1 MILIRRRRWMWAG
14 AGAALGALVPLA
26 RTQAQT
32 SLPTPQVENLRV
44 LVGFPPGG
52 PTDANARL
60 VGERLRGTYA
70 RHVIVENRAGA
81 GGRLA
86 VDELRRSPADGA
98 TMLLAPSSSI
108 VLHPHVLRP
117 LSDRPVEVA
126 PVSMSTRFEQG
137 LAVGPAVP
145 AAVRDLRGFLDWARA
160 NPAQASYGSAGIGTA
175 THFMGALL
183 ARDSGVEL
191 RHVPFRGTAPGLQD
205 LLGGHVPAF
214 SSPVGDFLPHLREGR
229 LRLLAT
235 SGPTRSRFAPEV
247 STFTEQGYAGI
258 VIIGWFGFFMP
269 SATPAATVQAAAQA
283 VRQALG
289 QAELADAMAQMGLV
303 VAPTTP
309 AELAA
314 TVRDEHAAWGR
325 IVARVGFTPES

>member
-1 MILIRRRRWMWAG
+1 
-14 AGAALGALVPLA
+14 
-26 RTQAQT
+26 
-32 SLPTPQVENLRV
+32 
-44 LVGFPPGG
+44 
-52 PTDANARL
+52 
-60 VGERLRGTYA
+60 
-70 RHVIVENRAGA
+70 
-81 GGRLA
+81 
-86 VDELRRSPADGA
+86 
-98 TMLLAPSSSI
+98 
-108 VLHPHVLRP
+108 
-117 LSDRPVEVA
+117 
-126 PVSMSTRFEQG
+126 
-137 LAVGPAVP
+137 
-145 AAVRDLRGFLDWARA
+145 
-160 NPAQASYGSAGIGTA
+160 
-175 THFMGALL
+175 MGALL
-183 ARDSGVEL
+183 AHHSGVEL

-247 STFTEQGYAGI
+247 PTFAEQGFPDI

-289 QAELADAMAQMGLV
+289 QAELADAMARMGLA

-325 IVARVGFTPES
+325 VVARVGFTPES

>member
-1 MILIRRRRWMWAG
+1 MAIRRRQLINA
-14 AGAALGALVPLA
+14 AGAAALVALAPLA
-26 RTQAQT
+26 RAQT
-32 SLPTPQVENLRV
+32 PPQTPRVEHLRV

-60 VGERLRGTYA
+60 VAERLRGSHA
-70 RHVIVENRAGA
+70 RTVVVENRAGA
-81 GGRLA
+81 AGRLA
-86 VDELRRSPADGA
+86 VDELRRSPADGS
-98 TMLLAPSSSI
+98 TLLLAPSSSI

-126 PVSMSTRFEQG
+126 PVSLATRFEQG

-145 AAVRDLRGFLDWARA
+145 VAVRDLRSYLDWARA
-160 NPAQASYGSAGIGTA
+160 HPAQASYGSAGNGTA

-183 ARDSGVEL
+183 AHDSGVEL

-235 SGPTRSRFAPEV
+235 SGPVRSRFAPEV
-247 STFTEQGYAGI
+247 PTFAEQGFAGI
-258 VIIGWFGFFMP
+258 VILGWFGFFMP
-269 SATPAATVQAAAQA
+269 AGTAAAVTDAAAQA
-283 VRQALG
+283 IRQALG
-289 QAELADAMAQMGLV
+289 QAGVVEALAQQGLT
-303 VAPTTP
+303 VAPSTP